1 MSAGPG
7 RAVPGSDPARS
18 SEAAVGVLGRPSLAQ
33 LLVAPLWLYLI
44 VRWTYDWVLAPGQN
58 VSARVSLLPLEAVSE
73 TARWLDRAGEPGLLA
88 AVSTWAAGG
97 VEFLAFGLESLP
109 QLAAGAWLTILLTVS
124 AILLGFVLAVPLAVV
139 RVYGNRPLRWLS
151 LSITELLRGTPLL
164 AQLFVLYYGL
174 SLTRYLGAISAI
186 GWGLIPG
193 TAVFVAVIGFTI
205 NSAAY
210 QAEYIRSALQGLDA
224 GQLTAAR
231 AVGLSK
237 LAGIRHVVL
246 PQGLRFAIPGW
257 SNELV
262 YLIKYSSLA
271 SFITVG
277 DLFFRAR
284 SIGSDSYRYL
294 EIYAIAGLFYILLVL
309 SASML
314 MERVE
319 TRTAIPGLGTT
330 GDR

>member
-7 RAVPGSDPARS
+7 RAGPGSDPALS
-18 SEAAVGVLGRPSLAQ
+18 LEAAVGLLGRPSLAQ

-44 VRWTYDWVLAPGQN
+44 VRWTHDWVLAPGQN

-73 TARWLDRAGEPGLLA
+73 TARWLDRAGESGLLA

-97 VEFLAFGLESLP
+97 VEFLAFGLP

-124 AILLGFVLAVPLAVV
+124 AIMLGFVLAVPLAVV

-151 LSITELLRGTPLL
+151 LSITETLRGTPLL

-174 SLTRYLGAISAI
+174 SLTRYLGAIPGI

-193 TAVFVAVIGFTI
+193 TAVFVAVVGFTI

-210 QAEYIRSALQGLDA
+210 QAEYIRSALQGLDG

-294 EIYAIAGLFYILLVL
+294 EIYAVAGVFYVLLVL